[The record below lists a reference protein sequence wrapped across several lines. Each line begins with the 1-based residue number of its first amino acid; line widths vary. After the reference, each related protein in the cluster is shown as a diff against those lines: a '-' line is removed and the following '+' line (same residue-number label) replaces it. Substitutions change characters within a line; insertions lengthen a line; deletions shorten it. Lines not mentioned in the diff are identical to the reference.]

1 MLAEP
6 RGVLTA
12 EPPRFDLGDAERIAE
27 TAFGVTGAASALAS
41 ERDQNFRIDAED
53 GTGWVLK
60 VSNAGEQPNVVEMEN
75 GAMLHVAR
83 VDPSLPV
90 PALQR
95 TLAGGTTAVT
105 DGSATHLVRL
115 VQLMPGSRMPAEA
128 LTPAMLDEFGA
139 TFARLGRSL
148 RGFFH
153 PAGGRELL
161 WDVKNTSSLRSLLPS
176 VSDEEEQALVAG
188 VIDRWDALVVPKLPR
203 LRAQIVHGDSS
214 LYNVLFAPDG
224 AVSGIIDFGD
234 VTHTALL
241 CDVAVGLVS
250 VMGGRNDALEAGR
263 LMLHGYER
271 IIPLESLEWELLSLF
286 VEARLAA
293 SLAIAAWRLELYP
306 ENADYITIDS
316 ARFRPLLHDLAARGH
331 AEVGRWLAG
340 TTATAAQSTALL
352 ERRERVFGPALQ
364 PLTYERPIHMVRAE
378 GVWMF
383 DADGNR
389 YLDAYNN
396 VPVVGHCH
404 PRVVD
409 AITKQA
415 RLLNTN
421 MRYLHGAAVELA
433 ERLLATMPAEI
444 DTCLFVNSGSE
455 ANDMAWR
462 LVAHA
467 TDACGGIVTEHA
479 YHGISTAITDLSA
492 EEWRG
497 RSAPRHVARI
507 PAPDGYRGVHR
518 REEDGWA
525 GLYAAY
531 FDEAVAALAE
541 RGIRPAAVFIDGGFT
556 SDGILDPGPAYVQG
570 LLARAHAAGA
580 RYVADEV
587 QAGYGRIG
595 SHLWSFAADGIVPD
609 VVTLGKPMGNG
620 HPVAAVLMRRELAEA
635 LAEQTIYFSTFGG
648 NPVACAAA
656 LAVLDVLEEE
666 ELQRHAAETGEYLRS
681 GLERLA
687 ASHESI
693 GDVRGRGLMLG
704 VELVRDRGT
713 REPDPGLARAVVEGL
728 RERGVLV
735 SRSGQADS
743 ALKIRPPLV
752 FDGTHA
758 DLLLERL
765 DETLTATPRSG

>member
-1 MLAEP
+1 MLVEP
-6 RGVLTA
+6 TGVLAA
-12 EPPRFDLGDAERIAE
+12 EPPRFDLEDAERIAA
-27 TAFGVTGAASALAS
+27 TTFGIRGAATALAS
-41 ERDQNFRIDAED
+41 ERDQNFRIDAGD
-53 GTGWVLK
+53 GSWVLK
-60 VSNAGEQPNVVEMEN
+60 VSNAGELRDVVDMEN
-75 GAMLHVAR
+75 GAMLHVAQ

-90 PALQR
+90 PALR
-95 TLAGGTTAVT
+95 TALAGSTTAVT
-105 DGSATHLVRL
+105 EGGAQHLVRL
-115 VQLMPGSRMPAEA
+115 VQLMPGSRIPAEA
-128 LTPAMLDEFGA
+128 LAPAMLEGFGSML
-139 TFARLGRSL
+139 ARLGRSL

-153 PAGGRELL
+153 PAAGRELL
-161 WDVKNTSSLRSLLPS
+161 WDVKNTSSLRALVPCIR
-176 VSDEEEQALVAG
+176 DEEEQALVAG
-188 VIDRWDALVVPKLPR
+188 VIDRWDALVVPRLPQ
-203 LRAQIVHGDSS
+203 LRAQVVHGDFS
-214 LYNVLFAPDG
+214 LDNVLFAPDG
-224 AVSGIIDFGD
+224 TVSGIVDFGD
-234 VTHTALL
+234 ATHTALL

-250 VMGGRNDALEAGR
+250 VMGGRDDPLEAGR
-263 LMLHGYER
+263 LLLRGYER
-271 IIPLESLEWELLSLF
+271 VMPLEGLEWELLPLF

-316 ARFRPLLHDLAARGH
+316 ARFRPLLLDLAALGH
-331 AEVGRWLAG
+331 AEAGRWLAG
-340 TTATAAQSTALL
+340 TAATPAQTAALL
-352 ERRERVFGPALQ
+352 DRRARAFGPAMQ
-364 PLTYERPIHMVRAE
+364 SLTYERPIHMVRAE
-378 GVWMF
+378 GVWMY
-383 DADGNR
+383 DAEGNR

-409 AITKQA
+409 AVAKQA

-433 ERLLATMPAEI
+433 ERLLATMPAAI

-467 TDACGGIVTEHA
+467 TGARGGIVTEHA
-479 YHGISTAITDLSA
+479 YHGVSTAITDLSP

-497 RSAPRHVARI
+497 LPPPEHVERI
-507 PAPDGYRGVHR
+507 PSPDGYGGVHR
-518 REEDGWA
+518 REEEGWA
-525 GLYAAY
+525 DRYAAY
-531 FDEAVAALAE
+531 FDEAVAALAG
-541 RGIRPAAVFIDGGFT
+541 RGIDPAAVFIDGGFM
-556 SDGILDPGPAYVQG
+556 SDGILDPGSAYVQG
-570 LLARAHAAGA
+570 LLGRAHATGA
-580 RYVADEV
+580 SYVADEV

-595 SHLWSFAADGIVPD
+595 SHLWSFEADGIVPD

-635 LAEQTIYFSTFGG
+635 FAEQTIYFSTFGG

-666 ELQRHAAETGEYLRS
+666 ELVRNAAETGEYLRA
-681 GLERLA
+681 GLEQLA

-704 VELVRDRGT
+704 VELVRDRDT
-713 REPDPGLARAVVEGL
+713 RDPDPGFAKAVVDGL

-735 SRSGQADS
+735 SRTGKADS

-752 FDGTHA
+752 FDRTHA
-758 DLLLERL
+758 DLLLVRL
-765 DETLTATPRSG
+765 DEVLTVTPRT